1 MSDLK
6 DIKVGM
12 SVVALC
18 DDYPMKFPKNST
30 GKVIEVIGGVD
41 CAGGYLVKSDDTEES
56 MCFLVGEVAIAVEP
70 TPYWKYVLGT
80 ILAATWIF
88 IIAAWINEGLNNV

>member
-18 DDYPMKFPKNST
+18 CHYPINFPKNST
-30 GKVIEVIGGVD
+30 GKVIRVIGGVD
-41 CAGGYLVKSDDTEES
+41 CADGYMVKSDNTGKS
-56 MCFLVGEVAIAVEP
+56 MCFMVGEVAIEDVIEP

-88 IIAAWINEGLNNV
+88 IIAAWVNEWLS